1 MDFFFLPHPPAPRY
15 RLLFRRWIEMWAGK
29 INLAIIGLHIQAFS
43 AHFNLRHQNI
53 DWLL

>member
-1 MDFFFLPHPPAPRY
+1 MDFFLLPHPPAPRY
-15 RLLFRRWIEMWAGK
+15 CLLFRRWIKMWAGK

-43 AHFNLRHQNI
+43 AHFNLRYQNI